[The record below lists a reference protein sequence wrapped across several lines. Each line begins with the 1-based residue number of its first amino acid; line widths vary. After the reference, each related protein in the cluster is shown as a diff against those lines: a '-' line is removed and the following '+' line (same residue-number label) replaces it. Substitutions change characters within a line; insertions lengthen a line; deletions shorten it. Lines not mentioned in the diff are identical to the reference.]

1 MHFFSSNRKRSVVG
15 AIATVLVI
23 AAGAAA
29 YWTAGGAGDGTATT
43 GATEALVVNQVTV
56 LEAMYPGDS
65 PQTLSGT
72 FDNGNDGLAYVTS
85 VTASIASVMEADGTT
100 VATGCDSD
108 DFTLTDAVMSVGT
121 EVPVGAGEGT
131 WTGADI
137 QFNNTAANQDACK
150 DVIVNLH
157 YVVA

>member
-1 MHFFSSNRKRSVVG
+1 MHFFSSSRKRSVVG

-56 LEAMYPGDS
+56 LTAMYPGDS

-72 FDNGNDGLAYVTS
+72 FDNGNEGPIHVTS
-85 VTASIASVMEADGTT
+85 VTASIASVMEADGIT
-100 VATGCDSD
+100 VATGCSLA
-108 DFTLTDAVMSVGT
+108 DFTLTGAVMTVGAQVAVGT
-121 EVPVGAGEGT
+121 SQGA
-131 WTGADI
+131 WTGAAI

-150 DVIVNLH
+150 DVVVNLH
-157 YVVA
+157 YVIA